1 MTDNDIVFLDS
12 ETDGL
17 WRVGHDERQ
26 PGQPRPVQV
35 AFARYT
41 LAGEE
46 VFSASFLISP
56 APTWPE
62 LTQHSITI
70 HGISEATRRAG
81 LDVPQAAGLI
91 KAALPRRNGPGLVT
105 VGGHNV
111 GYDLLVLRAMY
122 FELGMDDF
130 ADELL
135 AAPNVDTMQMGI
147 DVCKLPRRDGEPGHK
162 RPSLTELH
170 THLFGVK
177 FESAHDALADVRASA
192 RCYLELKHRGVA
204 DVATIPPRTDGGRDV
219 EEVRRVLER
228 CQRAP
233 KESLK
238 EEEVVRDYTQRL
250 EQYGE
255 RFLASDKV
263 WSWLQRIAARAAA

>member
-70 HGISEATRRAG
+70 HGISEATRRAIG
-81 LDVPQAAGLI
+81 
-91 KAALPRRNGPGLVT
+91 
-105 VGGHNV
+105 
-111 GYDLLVLRAMY
+111 
-122 FELGMDDF
+122 E
-130 ADELL
+130 
-135 AAPNVDTMQMGI
+135 AP
-147 DVCKLPRRDGEPGHK
+147 
-162 RPSLTELH
+162 
-170 THLFGVK
+170 
-177 FESAHDALADVRASA
+177 
-192 RCYLELKHRGVA
+192 
-204 DVATIPPRTDGGRDV
+204 ATGT
-219 EEVRRVLER
+219 L
-228 CQRAP
+228 
-233 KESLK
+233 
-238 EEEVVRDYTQRL
+238 
-250 EQYGE
+250 
-255 RFLASDKV
+255 
-263 WSWLQRIAARAAA
+263 